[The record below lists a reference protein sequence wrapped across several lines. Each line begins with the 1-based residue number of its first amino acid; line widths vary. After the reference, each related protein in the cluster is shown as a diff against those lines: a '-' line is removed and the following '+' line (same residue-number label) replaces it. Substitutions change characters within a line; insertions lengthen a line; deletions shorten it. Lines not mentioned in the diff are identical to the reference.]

1 MCWHTHLFDHKTAQ
15 IINCIEISGQLMRVL
30 AWVENCP
37 CENGVRTLMVLDFL
51 DVRKKV

>member
-1 MCWHTHLFDHKTAQ
+1 MCWHTQLFDYKKAQ
-15 IINCIEISGQLMRVL
+15 IINCVAVGAHLMRVL

-51 DVRKKV
+51 DL